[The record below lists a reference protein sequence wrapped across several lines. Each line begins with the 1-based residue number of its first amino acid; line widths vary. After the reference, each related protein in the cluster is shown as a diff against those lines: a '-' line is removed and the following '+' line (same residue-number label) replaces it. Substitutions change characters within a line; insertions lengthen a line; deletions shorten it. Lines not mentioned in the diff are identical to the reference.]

1 MDYIY
6 PEYYKKFECIAGSCP
21 DTCCAGWKIMIDDKS
36 LKKYKKYK
44 GDFGN
49 RLVNCIEWK
58 EGAFH
63 QYDKRCAFLDENNLC
78 DIYSEAGKEYLC
90 KTCRR
95 YPRHYEEFENIRE
108 ISLSLSCPVAAKII
122 LKEEGLPKMI
132 TAKRDMPAEEYEFF
146 DFLLYTKLIQLRE
159 LYFEVL
165 GNKSYTL
172 NYKMAFLLATAHD
185 VQTRINKNEIFEIDN
200 LIEKYSAPDFYKEAK
215 RVFSKYSNV
224 FEKGMNARRDI
235 FDNLFLLEILNEE
248 WTPFLR
254 ECRDNLYSKPV
265 DLYIREKE
273 EFEAD
278 YLPNEQQ
285 YINLLHYFV
294 YVYMCGAVYDD
305 DLYTKIRFA
314 IVNVLN
320 IVEIDNAVW
329 KISNRVLDFERQNNI
344 VYRYSREVEHSD
356 LNLKYMEE
364 LISKGK
370 EYSYER
376 LLNAILMI

>member
-1 MDYIY
+1 MDYIF
-6 PEYYKKFECIAGSCP
+6 PEYYKKFKCIADRCP

-36 LKKYKKYK
+36 LKKYNKYK

-49 RLVNCIEWK
+49 RLANCIDWK
-58 EGAFH
+58 EGSFH

-108 ISLSLSCPVAAKII
+108 LSLSLSCPVAANII
-122 LKEEGLPKMI
+122 LKEKELPELI
-132 TAKRDMPAEEYEFF
+132 TEKREMPLEEYEYF
-146 DFLLYTKLIQLRE
+146 DFLLYTKLLQLRE
-159 LYFEVL
+159 MYFDVL
-165 GNKSYTL
+165 SNKSYAL

-185 VQTRINKNEIFEIDN
+185 IQTRINKNEIFEIDN
-200 LIEKYSAPDFYKEAK
+200 LIEKYSGDDFYRKSNI
-215 RVFSKYSNV
+215 VFSKYCDNYDM
-224 FEKGMNARRDI
+224 GMKARRDV
-235 FDNLFLLEILNEE
+235 FDNLFLLEVLNDE

-254 ECRDNLYSKPV
+254 QCRDNLYS
-265 DLYIREKE
+265 DSADTYIGEKKA
-273 EFEAD
+273 FKAD
-278 YLPNEQQ
+278 YLPNEQE
-285 YINLLHYFV
+285 YLNLLHYFV

-320 IVEIDNAVW
+320 IMEIDNAVW
-329 KISNRVLDFERQNNI
+329 KISNRSFDFEMQNKI

-356 LNLKYMEE
+356 INLKHMEE
-364 LISKGK
+364 LILNGK